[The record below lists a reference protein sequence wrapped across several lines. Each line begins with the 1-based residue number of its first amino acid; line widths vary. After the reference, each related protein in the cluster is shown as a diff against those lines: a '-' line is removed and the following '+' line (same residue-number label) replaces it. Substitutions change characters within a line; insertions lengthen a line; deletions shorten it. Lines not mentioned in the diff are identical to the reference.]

1 MNPRNNNKSSISL
14 DLCLKLSPLVM
25 CLSEYGE
32 ILFCS
37 ERLIQHVGKDA
48 VGQSLFN
55 LFTLEGPARAYIK
68 NRRITADSAGELLLL
83 SSQKLQFAL
92 RGQLIEGMYDA
103 KFTYILTA
111 APWLNWLYDNL
122 GDVFID
128 VKDFPAS
135 DSQLEYQMN
144 LCANREMLADLKN
157 FSKSLQQAKKEAEQ
171 AGQAKTRFV
180 RHISHEIRTPLY
192 GVITSLK
199 LIQEET
205 QDQRRDRLFE
215 IANSSANA
223 LMDLINDVLDFSRI
237 EDGVFAS
244 SQETYSLQ
252 NMVRD
257 LEAGLAAKAAEKDM
271 YLQFDIDRALPAQI
285 TGDKRS
291 LQRILYNIVGNT
303 IKYSESDLVDTRFG
317 LRNNGDDYFLMVE
330 VEDYG
335 IEIAEE
341 ELVHIFE
348 PFWTSAN
355 NKSNEYST
363 GLGLSIVKEIIEKLG
378 GEISVESMPGQGTL
392 FKFTMPIEQPSSEA
406 QTKLTQSAPPPTN
419 ARFLGKVLLVDDN
432 AINLELAQ
440 ILLHKTGLTISTARD
455 GAEAVAVELEDD
467 FDLIL
472 MDIEMPVMNGTQA
485 TLKIRDTGRNPD
497 IPIVALTANVS
508 SEDIAFYLS
517 KGMNDSLTKPVAYER
532 LIDMLGRYLPFT
544 LEEPTKSNASQ
555 VHHPQED
562 PMLDSTIFDTLVND
576 IGAEYV
582 ERIIRLYIDETGP
595 QLNELLAYLQEGSSE
610 QAGKVAHRTASST
623 LSFGLSRLGNRLR
636 EIEKAAKQGQPLNN
650 EAVAGLKSLFEDSK
664 TALERA
670 YQPLRSS

>member
-1 MNPRNNNKSSISL
+1 MKPRNNNKSSISL
-14 DLCLKLSPLVM
+14 DLCLKMSPLVM
-25 CLSEYGE
+25 CLSESGE

-37 ERLIQHVGKDA
+37 ERLIEHVGKGA
-48 VGQSLFN
+48 VGLSLFN
-55 LFTLEGPARAYIK
+55 LFTVEGPAKAYLK
-68 NRRITADSAGELLLL
+68 NRRITDDAVGQLLLL
-83 SSQKLQFAL
+83 SSQKLRFAL
-92 RGQLIEGMYDA
+92 RGQLIEGIYDA

-122 GDVFID
+122 GDVLID

-157 FSKSLQQAKKEAEQ
+157 FSKSLQKAKKEAEQ

-180 RHISHEIRTPLY
+180 RHISHEIRTPLN

-199 LIQEET
+199 LIQDETEEH
-205 QDQRRDRLFE
+205 RRARLFE

-223 LMDLINDVLDFSRI
+223 LMDLINEVLDFSRI

-244 SQETYSLQ
+244 SQETYSLR

-257 LEAGLAAKAAEKDM
+257 LEAGLTAKAAEKDM
-271 YLQFDIDRALPAQI
+271 YLQFDIDRALPARI

-291 LQRILYNIVGNT
+291 LQRILYNIVGNA
-303 IKYSESDLVDTRFG
+303 IKYSESDLVNTRFE
-317 LRNNGDDYFLMVE
+317 LWNHDDDYFLMVE
-330 VEDYG
+330 IEDYG
-335 IEIAEE
+335 IGIAEE
-341 ELVHIFE
+341 EVVHVFE
-348 PFWTSAN
+348 PFWTSAS

-378 GEISVESMPGQGTL
+378 GEISVESMPGQGTR

-406 QTKLTQSAPPPTN
+406 QTEVTESAPPPTD

-440 ILLHKTGLTISTARD
+440 ILLRKTGLAISSARD
-455 GAEAVAVELEDD
+455 GAEAVAMELEDD

-472 MDIEMPVMNGTQA
+472 MDIEMPVMNGTEA
-485 TLKIRDTGRNPD
+485 TLKIRDNGRNREV
-497 IPIVALTANVS
+497 PIVALTANVS

-517 KGMNDSLTKPVAYER
+517 NGMNDSLTKPVAYEG
-532 LIDMLGRYLPFT
+532 LLDMLWRYLPFT
-544 LEEPTKSNASQ
+544 LEQPTISNASPA
-555 VHHPQED
+555 HRPQED
-562 PMLDSTIFDTLVND
+562 PILDSKIFDTLVND
-576 IGAEYV
+576 IGAENA
-582 ERIIRLYIDETGP
+582 ERIIELYIDETGR
-595 QLNELLAYLQEGSSE
+595 QLNELYAHLQEGSPEKS
-610 QAGKVAHRTASST
+610 GKVAHRTASST

-636 EIEKAAKQGQPLNN
+636 EIEKAAKQGQPFDN
-650 EAVAGLKSLFEDSK
+650 EAVAELKFLFENSI

-670 YQPLRSS
+670 CQPLKSS

>member
-1 MNPRNNNKSSISL
+1 MKPRNNNKSSISL

-25 CLSEYGE
+25 CLSKDGE

-37 ERLIQHVGKDA
+37 ERLIEQVGKDA
-48 VGQSLFN
+48 VGQSLFD
-55 LFTLEGPARAYIK
+55 LFTVEGPAKAYIK
-68 NRRITADSAGELLLL
+68 NRRITADAAGKLLLL
-83 SSQKLQFAL
+83 SSQKLRFAL

-103 KFTYILTA
+103 KFTCILTA

-122 GDVFID
+122 CDVSINA
-128 VKDFPAS
+128 KDFPAS
-135 DSQLEYQMN
+135 DSQLEYQIN
-144 LCANREMLADLKN
+144 LCATKEMLADLKN

-171 AGQAKTRFV
+171 AGQAKTRFD

-205 QDQRRDRLFE
+205 EEQRRARLFE

-223 LMDLINDVLDFSRI
+223 LMELIIEVLDFSRM

-244 SQETYSLQ
+244 SQETYSLR
-252 NMVRD
+252 NMVRE
-257 LEAGLAAKAAEKDM
+257 LEAGLTAKAAEKDM
-271 YLQFDIDRALPAQI
+271 YLQFDIDRALPARI

-291 LQRILYNIVGNT
+291 LQRVLYNIVGNT
-303 IKYSESDLVDTRFG
+303 IKYSESDLVNTRFG
-317 LRNNGDDYFLMVE
+317 LWNNGDGYFLMVE

-335 IEIAEE
+335 IGIAEE
-341 ELVHIFE
+341 ELVHVFE

-378 GEISVESMPGQGTL
+378 GEISVESMLDQGTR
-392 FKFTMPIEQPSSEA
+392 FKFTMPIELPLSQA
-406 QTKLTQSAPPPTN
+406 QIKVTQSAPPTG

-440 ILLHKTGLTISTARD
+440 ILLRKTGLTISTARD
-455 GAEAVAVELEDD
+455 GAEAVAMELQED

-472 MDIEMPVMNGTQA
+472 MDIEMPVMNGTEA

-508 SEDIAFYLS
+508 SEDIAFL
-517 KGMNDSLTKPVAYER
+517 
-532 LIDMLGRYLPFT
+532 
-544 LEEPTKSNASQ
+544 
-555 VHHPQED
+555 
-562 PMLDSTIFDTLVND
+562 LV
-576 IGAEYV
+576 
-582 ERIIRLYIDETGP
+582 
-595 QLNELLAYLQEGSSE
+595 
-610 QAGKVAHRTASST
+610 
-623 LSFGLSRLGNRLR
+623 
-636 EIEKAAKQGQPLNN
+636 
-650 EAVAGLKSLFEDSK
+650 
-664 TALERA
+664 
-670 YQPLRSS
+670 